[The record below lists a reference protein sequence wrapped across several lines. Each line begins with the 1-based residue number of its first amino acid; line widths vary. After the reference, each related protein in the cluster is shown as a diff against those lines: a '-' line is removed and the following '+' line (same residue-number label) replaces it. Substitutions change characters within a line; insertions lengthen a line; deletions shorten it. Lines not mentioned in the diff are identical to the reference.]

1 MNSPFK
7 FLRRVRIHGGECG
20 AVARA
25 LHHEAKIESL
35 PAVGEN
41 VSFTTNER
49 KSMSI
54 KTSLLKRIAQSAVV
68 ALVGGLLSTVVAPAA
83 NAAVNASISASC
95 VARAGVGGVIKV
107 NVAGDNALVIRASMI
122 ERTLSSSSSSDITT
136 EVLSTGA
143 VDSATSA
150 VYIPLNA
157 DTATALKATMKYQI
171 WLDPTGS
178 AYTTLASITGDV
190 VKTTVTCTLAGA
202 PASAELS
209 ESSAS
214 VGAGETATFTVRFKD
229 TAGNYTLLK
238 QPTAASDMTA
248 ANTDSFTVTA
258 TTTGSVGF
266 SVAAGVD
273 TSEDG
278 DFTQMAAGFANL
290 NVYVDTATMQTR
302 AASDMTSGAAYTAGP
317 TSGTSNRAQIT
328 LNAQSADAGSTG
340 QAGHGLGG
348 ESVTA
353 NGAYTIHVNAAAA
366 STVSVAV
373 AGLGAISQ
381 ATGSFTLTAT
391 AQRYGT
397 SYGFGT
403 AATNAA
409 AGYGIRDSAYA
420 TVGASG
426 SAVLG
431 AGGESAS
438 GTYYVS
444 TARTTIPLSITMSA
458 AGNLPYTVAAVSTTS
473 VTPSGIT
480 VGDFV
485 ASTTTETNTTITFT
499 VTTPAAGQR
508 FKVTW
513 KDSAVSTITA
523 TFVFEAPG
531 VDASRGALSLTNSGK
546 VENGGTSSVTVT
558 VTDQFASPVSGA
570 TVIWSR
576 TGRNATL
583 ENVTATTNADGQATH
598 TWTDAKP
605 TSTTLTDV
613 VSVRAAYGTAGT
625 YTATSSKTFTYV
637 AALTAGSITLINN
650 GAAAGVAVD
659 GDVLFTAT
667 VLDASGIALS
677 SYPVVFTGDAETYY
691 NTTNNSWTVYTDAAG
706 VATATFNG
714 YKVGTATI
722 TAASGGKSATSSFTV
737 LAGGSRA
744 IAVDA
749 ATATMAPGES
759 KRVTA
764 TVTDIY
770 GNAVEDAS
778 VTVKYTGTS
787 GRVASVNG
795 VTAATGTADAA
806 GQVVVE
812 LTADAAGT
820 GTLTLTITAGNTST
834 LALTDK
840 GSARPAKVTS
850 VTTAVT
856 ISGTNATVAA
866 AEAATDAAA
875 EAIDAANAATDA
887 ANLAAEAA
895 DAATVAAEEARD
907 AADAATAAVEELAT
921 QVATLM
927 AALKAQITTLAN
939 TVAKIAKKVKA

>member
-1 MNSPFK
+1 
-7 FLRRVRIHGGECG
+7 
-20 AVARA
+20 
-25 LHHEAKIESL
+25 
-35 PAVGEN
+35 
-41 VSFTTNER
+41 
-49 KSMSI
+49 MST
-54 KTSLLKRIAQSAVV
+54 KTSLLKRIAQAAVV
-68 ALVGGLLSTVVAPAA
+68 ALVGGLLSTVATPAA

-95 VARAGVGGVIKV
+95 VARAGYGGVIQV
-107 NVAGDNALVIRASMI
+107 NVAGDNALVIRAAMI
-122 ERTLSSSSSSDITT
+122 ERTLATSSASDITT

-209 ESSAS
+209 ASSAS
-214 VGAGETATFTVRFKD
+214 VGAGETSTFTVRFKD
-229 TAGNYTLLK
+229 SAGNYTLLK
-238 QPTAASDMTA
+238 QPNNPRNANNTHVAA
-248 ANTDSFTVTA
+248 ANFDSFTVTA
-258 TTTGSVGF
+258 TTTSSVSF

-278 DFTQMAAGFANL
+278 YFTTMAAGFANL
-290 NVYVDTATMQTR
+290 NTLFDTATYRTR
-302 AASDMTSGAAYTAGP
+302 AASAMNSGDYTAGP

-340 QAGHGLGG
+340 ISGGTFGG

-353 NGAYTIHVNAAAA
+353 NGAYTINVNAAAA
-366 STVSVAV
+366 SSISVAI

-381 ATGSFTLTAT
+381 ATATYTHTAT

-403 AATNAA
+403 AAEVAA
-409 AGYGIRDSAYA
+409 AGFGIRDSGYA
-420 TVGASG
+420 AVGAKG

-431 AGGESAS
+431 AGGETAS
-438 GTYYVS
+438 DTFYVS
-444 TARTTIPLSITMSA
+444 TARTSIPLSINISA

-485 ASTTTETNTTITFT
+485 ASTTSETTTTITFT
-499 VTTPAAGQR
+499 VTSPAAGQR

-513 KDSAVSTITA
+513 KDTAVSTMTA
-523 TFVFEAPG
+523 TFVYEAPA
-531 VDASRGALSLTNSGK
+531 VDASHGSLSLTNSGK

-583 ENVTATTNADGQATH
+583 ANVTATTNADGQATH
-598 TWTDAKP
+598 TWTDANP
-605 TSTTLTDV
+605 TSTTTTDV
-613 VSVRAAYGTAGT
+613 VSVRAAYGAAGT

-650 GAAAGVAVD
+650 AAAAGVAVD

-667 VLDASGIALS
+667 VLDASGLALS
-677 SYPVVFTGDAETYY
+677 SYPVVFTGDDETYY

-714 YKVGTATI
+714 YKIGTATI
-722 TAASGGKSATSSFTV
+722 SAASGGKSATSSFTV

-749 ATATMAPGES
+749 ATASMAPGES

-770 GNAVEDAS
+770 GNPVVDAS
-778 VTVKYTGTS
+778 VAVKYTGTS

-795 VTAATGTADAA
+795 VSAATGTADAD
-806 GQVVVE
+806 GKVVVE

-834 LALTDK
+834 VALTDK
-840 GSARPAKVTS
+840 GTARPAKVTS
-850 VTTAVT
+850 ATTAVT
-856 ISGTNATVAA
+856 ITGSNATVAA
-866 AEAATDAAA
+866 AEAASDAAA

>member
-1 MNSPFK
+1 
-7 FLRRVRIHGGECG
+7 
-20 AVARA
+20 
-25 LHHEAKIESL
+25 
-35 PAVGEN
+35 
-41 VSFTTNER
+41 
-49 KSMSI
+49 MST
-54 KTSLLKRIAQSAVV
+54 KTSLLKRIAQTAVV

-83 NAAVNASISASC
+83 NAAVNSSISASC

-122 ERTLSSSSSSDITT
+122 ERTLATTSASDVDTT
-136 EVLSTGA
+136 VLSSGK
-143 VDSATSA
+143 VDSATAA
-150 VYIPLNA
+150 VYLPLTA

-171 WLDPTGS
+171 WLAPTT
-178 AYTTLASITGDV
+178 ADYTTLASITGDV

-209 ESSAS
+209 ASSAS
-214 VGAGETATFTVRFKD
+214 VGASETSTFTVRFKD
-229 TAGNYTLLK
+229 SAGNYTLLK
-238 QPTAASDMTA
+238 QPNHPRNADNAHVAA
-248 ANTDSFTVTA
+248 ANFDSFTVTA
-258 TTTGSVGF
+258 TTTASVGF

-273 TSEDG
+273 ASADG
-278 DFTQMAAGFANL
+278 DFTQMADGFANL
-290 NVYVDTATMQTR
+290 NVSDTETAYTTR
-302 AASDMTSGAAYTAGP
+302 AASAMNSGAYTAGP
-317 TSGTSNRAQIT
+317 TSGTTNRAQIT

-353 NGAYTIHVNAAAA
+353 SGAYTIHVNANGA
-366 STVSVAV
+366 STISVAV

-381 ATGSFTLTAT
+381 ATASYTHTAT

-403 AATNAA
+403 AAEVAA
-409 AGYGIRDSAYA
+409 AGFGIRDSGYA
-420 TVGASG
+420 AVGAKG

-438 GTYYVS
+438 DTFYVS
-444 TARTTIPLSITMSA
+444 TARTSIPLSINLSA

-485 ASTTTETNTTITFT
+485 ASTTSETTTTITFT
-499 VTTPAAGQR
+499 VTSPAAGQR

-513 KDSAVSTITA
+513 KDTAVSTMTA
-523 TFVFEAPG
+523 TFVYEAPA
-531 VDASRGALSLTNSGK
+531 VDSSHGALSLTNSGK
-546 VENGGTSSVTVT
+546 VANGGTSSVTVT

-583 ENVTATTNADGQATH
+583 VNVTATTNADGQATH
-598 TWTDAKP
+598 TWTDAAP
-605 TSTTLTDV
+605 TSTTTTDV
-613 VSVRAAYGTAGT
+613 VSVRAAYGAAGT

-637 AALTAGSITLINN
+637 TALTAGSITLINN
-650 GAAAGVAVD
+650 AAAAGVAVD

-677 SYPVVFTGDAETYY
+677 SYPVVFTGDDETYY

-714 YKVGTATI
+714 YKIGTATI

-770 GNAVEDAS
+770 GNPVEDAS

-795 VTAATGTADAA
+795 VSAATGTADAA
-806 GQVVVE
+806 GKVVVE
-812 LTADAAGT
+812 LSADAAGT

-834 LALTDK
+834 VALTDK
-840 GSARPAKVTS
+840 GTARPAKVTS
-850 VTTAVT
+850 ATTAVT
-856 ISGTNATVAA
+856 ISGSNATVAA
-866 AEAATDAAA
+866 AEAASDAAA

-939 TVAKIAKKVKA
+939 TVAKIAKKD

>member
-1 MNSPFK
+1 
-7 FLRRVRIHGGECG
+7 
-20 AVARA
+20 
-25 LHHEAKIESL
+25 
-35 PAVGEN
+35 
-41 VSFTTNER
+41 
-49 KSMSI
+49 MST
-54 KTSLLKRIAQSAVV
+54 KTSLLKRVAQAAVV

-83 NAAVNASISASC
+83 NAAVNSSISASC
-95 VARAGVGGVIKV
+95 VARAGYGGVIKV
-107 NVAGDNALVIRASMI
+107 NVNGDNALVIRAAMI
-122 ERTLSSSSSSDITT
+122 ERTLATTSASDVTT

-143 VDSATSA
+143 VDSATAA

-157 DTATALKATMKYQI
+157 ETATALKATMKYQI

-209 ESSAS
+209 ASSAS
-214 VGAGETATFTVRFKD
+214 VGAGETSTFTVRFKD
-229 TAGNYTLLK
+229 SAGNYTLLK
-238 QPTAASDMTA
+238 QPLMNNSTGAMQADLSAAA
-248 ANTDSFTVTA
+248 YESFTVTA

-266 SVAAGVD
+266 SLAAGVD
-273 TSEDG
+273 ASEDG

-290 NVYVDTATMQTR
+290 NTLLDTATFRTR

-353 NGAYTIHVNAAAA
+353 NGAYTINVNAAAA
-366 STVSVAV
+366 STISVAI

-381 ATGSFTLTAT
+381 ATASYTHTAT
-391 AQRYGT
+391 AQSYGT

-409 AGYGIRDSAYA
+409 AGYGIRDSAYG
-420 TVGASG
+420 TVGAAG

-431 AGGESAS
+431 AGGENAD

-485 ASTTTETNTTITFT
+485 ASTTSETNTTITFT

-513 KDSAVSTITA
+513 KASAVSTITA
-523 TFVFEAPG
+523 TFVFEAPA

-546 VENGGTSSVTVT
+546 VANGGTSSVTVT

-583 ENVTATTNADGQATH
+583 ANVTATTNADGQATH
-598 TWTDAKP
+598 TWTDAAP

-613 VSVRAAYGTAGT
+613 VSVRASFGAAGT
-625 YTATSSKTFTYV
+625 YTATSTKTFTYV
-637 AALTAGSITLINN
+637 TALTAGSITLINN
-650 GAAAGVAVD
+650 AAATGVAVD

-677 SYPVVFTGDAETYY
+677 SYPVVFTGDDETYY
-691 NTTNNSWTVYTDAAG
+691 NTTNNTWTVYTDAAG

-714 YKVGTATI
+714 YKIGTATI

-749 ATATMAPGES
+749 ATASMAPGES

-778 VTVKYTGTS
+778 VAVKYTGTS

-795 VTAATGTADAA
+795 VSAATGTTDAA

-812 LTADAAGT
+812 LSADAAGT
-820 GTLTLTITAGNTST
+820 GTLTLTITGGNTST

-840 GSARPAKVTS
+840 GTARPARVTS
-850 VTTAVT
+850 ATTAVT
-856 ISGTNATVAA
+856 IAGSNATVAA
-866 AEAATDAAA
+866 AEAASDAAA

-939 TVAKIAKKVKA
+939 TVAKIAKKVRA

>member
-1 MNSPFK
+1 
-7 FLRRVRIHGGECG
+7 
-20 AVARA
+20 
-25 LHHEAKIESL
+25 
-35 PAVGEN
+35 
-41 VSFTTNER
+41 
-49 KSMSI
+49 MST
-54 KTSLLKRIAQSAVV
+54 KTSLLKRIAQTAVV

-83 NAAVNASISASC
+83 NAAVNSSISASC

-122 ERTLSSSSSSDITT
+122 ERTLATTSASDVDTT
-136 EVLSTGA
+136 VLSSGK
-143 VDSATSA
+143 VDSATAA
-150 VYIPLNA
+150 VYLPLTA

-171 WLDPTGS
+171 WLAPTT
-178 AYTTLASITGDV
+178 ADYTTLASITGDV

-209 ESSAS
+209 ASSAS
-214 VGAGETATFTVRFKD
+214 VGASETSTFTVRFKD
-229 TAGNYTLLK
+229 SAGNYTLLK
-238 QPTAASDMTA
+238 QPNHPRNADNAHVAA
-248 ANTDSFTVTA
+248 ANFDSFTVTA
-258 TTTGSVGF
+258 TTTASVGF

-273 TSEDG
+273 ASADG
-278 DFTQMAAGFANL
+278 DFTQMADGFANL
-290 NVYVDTATMQTR
+290 NTLFDTATFRTR
-302 AASDMTSGAAYTAGP
+302 AASAMNSGAYTAGP
-317 TSGTSNRAQIT
+317 TSGTTNRAQIT

-353 NGAYTIHVNAAAA
+353 SGAYTIHVNANGA
-366 STVSVAV
+366 STISVAV

-381 ATGSFTLTAT
+381 ATASYTHTAT

-403 AATNAA
+403 AAEVAA
-409 AGYGIRDSAYA
+409 AGFGIRDSGYA
-420 TVGASG
+420 AVGAKG

-438 GTYYVS
+438 DTFYVS
-444 TARTTIPLSITMSA
+444 TARTSIPLSINLSA

-485 ASTTTETNTTITFT
+485 ASTTSETTTTITFT
-499 VTTPAAGQR
+499 VTSPAAGQR

-513 KDSAVSTITA
+513 KDTAVSTMTA
-523 TFVFEAPG
+523 TFVYEAPA
-531 VDASRGALSLTNSGK
+531 VDSSHGALSLTNSGK
-546 VENGGTSSVTVT
+546 VANGGTSSVTVT

-583 ENVTATTNADGQATH
+583 VNVTATTNADGQATH
-598 TWTDAKP
+598 TWTDAAP
-605 TSTTLTDV
+605 TSTTTTDV
-613 VSVRAAYGTAGT
+613 VSVRAAYGAAGT

-637 AALTAGSITLINN
+637 TALTAGSITLINN
-650 GAAAGVAVD
+650 AAAAGVAVD

-677 SYPVVFTGDAETYY
+677 SYPVVFTGDDETYY

-714 YKVGTATI
+714 YKIGTATI

-770 GNAVEDAS
+770 GNPVEDAS

-795 VTAATGTADAA
+795 VSAATGTADAA
-806 GQVVVE
+806 GKVVVE
-812 LTADAAGT
+812 LSADAAGT

-834 LALTDK
+834 VALTDK
-840 GSARPAKVTS
+840 GTARPAKVTS
-850 VTTAVT
+850 ATTAVT
-856 ISGTNATVAA
+856 ISGSNATVAA
-866 AEAATDAAA
+866 AEAASDAAA

>member
-1 MNSPFK
+1 MDQY
-7 FLRRVRIHGGECG
+7 
-20 AVARA
+20 
-25 LHHEAKIESL
+25 
-35 PAVGEN
+35 
-41 VSFTTNER
+41 VSSIGKPVLEIPKLTNER
-49 KSMSI
+49 KSMST
-54 KTSLLKRIAQSAVV
+54 KTSLLKRIAQTAVV

-83 NAAVNASISASC
+83 NAAVNSSISASC
-95 VARAGVGGVIKV
+95 VARAGYGGVIKV

-122 ERTLSSSSSSDITT
+122 ERTLATTSASDITT

-209 ESSAS
+209 ASSAS
-214 VGAGETATFTVRFKD
+214 VGAGETSTFTVRFKD
-229 TAGNYTLLK
+229 SAGNYTLLK
-238 QPTAASDMTA
+238 QPLMSNTGTPPGAMQADLSAAA
-248 ANTDSFTVTA
+248 YESFTVTA
-258 TTTGSVGF
+258 TTTASVGF

-273 TSEDG
+273 ASADG
-278 DFTQMAAGFANL
+278 DFTQMADGFANL
-290 NVYVDTATMQTR
+290 NTLFDTATFRTR
-302 AASDMTSGAAYTAGP
+302 AASAMNSGAYTAGP
-317 TSGTSNRAQIT
+317 TSGTTNRAQIT

-340 QAGHGLGG
+340 ISGGTFGG

-353 NGAYTIHVNAAAA
+353 SGAYTIHVNANGA
-366 STVSVAV
+366 STISVAV

-381 ATGSFTLTAT
+381 ATASYTHTAT

-403 AATNAA
+403 AAEVAA
-409 AGYGIRDSAYA
+409 AGFGIRDSGYA
-420 TVGASG
+420 AVGAKG

-438 GTYYVS
+438 DTFYVS
-444 TARTTIPLSITMSA
+444 TARTSIPLSINLSA

-485 ASTTTETNTTITFT
+485 ASTTSETTTTITFT
-499 VTTPAAGQR
+499 VTSPAAGQR

-513 KDSAVSTITA
+513 KDTAVSTMTA
-523 TFVFEAPG
+523 TFVYEAPA
-531 VDASRGALSLTNSGK
+531 VDSSHGALSLTNSGK
-546 VENGGTSSVTVT
+546 VANGGTSSVTVT

-583 ENVTATTNADGQATH
+583 VNVTATTNADGQATH
-598 TWTDAKP
+598 TWTDAAP
-605 TSTTLTDV
+605 TSTTTTDV
-613 VSVRAAYGTAGT
+613 VSVRAAYGAAGT

-637 AALTAGSITLINN
+637 TALTAGSITLINN
-650 GAAAGVAVD
+650 AAAAGVAVD

-677 SYPVVFTGDAETYY
+677 SYPVVFTGDDETYY

-714 YKVGTATI
+714 YKIGTATI

-770 GNAVEDAS
+770 GNPVEDAS

-795 VTAATGTADAA
+795 VSAATGTADAA
-806 GQVVVE
+806 GKVVVE
-812 LTADAAGT
+812 LSADAAGT

-834 LALTDK
+834 VALTDK
-840 GSARPAKVTS
+840 GTARPAKVTS
-850 VTTAVT
+850 ATTAVT
-856 ISGTNATVAA
+856 ISGSNATVAA
-866 AEAATDAAA
+866 AEAASDAAA

>member
-1 MNSPFK
+1 
-7 FLRRVRIHGGECG
+7 
-20 AVARA
+20 
-25 LHHEAKIESL
+25 
-35 PAVGEN
+35 
-41 VSFTTNER
+41 
-49 KSMSI
+49 MST
-54 KTSLLKRIAQSAVV
+54 KTSLLKRIAQAAVV
-68 ALVGGLLSTVVAPAA
+68 ALVGGLLSTVATPAA

-95 VARAGVGGVIKV
+95 VARAGYGGVIQV
-107 NVAGDNALVIRASMI
+107 NVAGDNALVIRAAMI
-122 ERTLSSSSSSDITT
+122 ERTLATSSASDITT

-209 ESSAS
+209 ASSAS
-214 VGAGETATFTVRFKD
+214 VGAGETSTFTVRFKD
-229 TAGNYTLLK
+229 SAGNYTLLK
-238 QPTAASDMTA
+238 QPNNPRNANNTHVAA
-248 ANTDSFTVTA
+248 ANFDSFTVTA
-258 TTTGSVGF
+258 TTTSSVSF

-278 DFTQMAAGFANL
+278 DFTTMAAGFANL
-290 NVYVDTATMQTR
+290 DVSDTETAYTTR
-302 AASDMTSGAAYTAGP
+302 AASAMNSGDYTAGP

-340 QAGHGLGG
+340 ISGGTFGG

-353 NGAYTIHVNAAAA
+353 NGAYTINVNAAAA
-366 STVSVAV
+366 SSISVAI

-381 ATGSFTLTAT
+381 ATATYTHTAT

-403 AATNAA
+403 AAEVAA
-409 AGYGIRDSAYA
+409 AGFGIRDSGYA
-420 TVGASG
+420 AVGAKG

-431 AGGESAS
+431 AGGETAS
-438 GTYYVS
+438 DTFYVS
-444 TARTTIPLSITMSA
+444 TARTSIPLSINISA

-485 ASTTTETNTTITFT
+485 ASTTSETTTTITFT
-499 VTTPAAGQR
+499 VTSPAAGQR

-513 KDSAVSTITA
+513 KDTAVSTMTA
-523 TFVFEAPG
+523 TFVYEAPA
-531 VDASRGALSLTNSGK
+531 VDASHGSLSLTNSGK
-546 VENGGTSSVTVT
+546 VANGGTSSVTVT

-583 ENVTATTNADGQATH
+583 ANVTATTNADGQATH
-598 TWTDAKP
+598 TWTDANP
-605 TSTTLTDV
+605 TSTTTTDV
-613 VSVRAAYGTAGT
+613 VSVRAAYGAAGT

-650 GAAAGVAVD
+650 AAAAGVAVD

-667 VLDASGIALS
+667 VLDASGLALS
-677 SYPVVFTGDAETYY
+677 SYPVVFTGDDETYY

-714 YKVGTATI
+714 YKIGTATI
-722 TAASGGKSATSSFTV
+722 SAASGGKSATSSFTV

-749 ATATMAPGES
+749 ATASMAPGES

-770 GNAVEDAS
+770 GNPVVDAS
-778 VTVKYTGTS
+778 VAVKYTGTS

-795 VTAATGTADAA
+795 VSAATGTADAD
-806 GQVVVE
+806 GKVVVE

-834 LALTDK
+834 VALTDK
-840 GSARPAKVTS
+840 GTARPAKVTS
-850 VTTAVT
+850 ATTAVT
-856 ISGTNATVAA
+856 ITGSNATVAA
-866 AEAATDAAA
+866 AEAASDAAA

>member
-1 MNSPFK
+1 
-7 FLRRVRIHGGECG
+7 
-20 AVARA
+20 
-25 LHHEAKIESL
+25 
-35 PAVGEN
+35 
-41 VSFTTNER
+41 
-49 KSMSI
+49 MSI

-209 ESSAS
+209 ASSAS

-238 QPTAASDMTA
+238 QPLMNNSTGAVQADLSAAA
-248 ANTDSFTVTA
+248 YESFTVTA
-258 TTTGSVGF
+258 TTTSSVGF

-290 NVYVDTATMQTR
+290 NTLFDTATFRTR

-420 TVGASG
+420 TVGAAG

-677 SYPVVFTGDAETYY
+677 SYPVVFTGDDETYY

-706 VATATFNG
+706 VAQATFNG